1 MSSTRANRST
11 SAGAT
16 LVLLACLATR
26 SVAAQPAANDAAMA
40 ETLFEDA
47 KKMMAR
53 GDYAAACP
61 KLSESN
67 RLDPGSG
74 TLTALALCHEQE
86 GKTATAW
93 AEFIQVVSEAQ
104 QAGRTDR
111 EKFARQHLAAL
122 EPVLSRLTIT
132 VAPETAQ
139 LSDLVVRRDQIAVG
153 AAAWGVASPVD
164 PGDHVV
170 EALAPGK
177 KSWSAHVSLNASG
190 DAGDRD
196 PVARCGR
203 RLRGLGP
210 CCGGHGDHRRP
221 AAGPGLPTNHP
232 DSGRRR
238 WRGRGGAGLLF
249 RLRPVEERRR
259 QKTLLALGGINFD
272 AVLLERE
279 QRRTSLRA
287 RGLGRPGRVA
297 SVRFLCAQ
305 TAHRAL
311 RCYPGVRQQRQ
322 TQLSGRGGGVEV
334 ASDRAFAPV
343 SS

>member
-11 SAGAT
+11 STGAT
-16 LVLLACLATR
+16 LVLLASLVTR
-26 SVAAQPAANDAAMA
+26 SAAAQPAANDAAMA

-139 LSDLVVRRDQIAVG
+139 LPDLVVRRDQIAVG

-170 EALAPGK
+170 EAVAPGK
-177 KSWSAHVSLNASG
+177 KPWSAHVTLNASG
-190 DAGDRD
+190 DAKAIAIPLLDTAPTSAA
-196 PVARCGR
+196 PVSGVADTKETIDASAT
-203 RLRGLGP
+203 
-210 CCGGHGDHRRP
+210 GHGSSQRII
-221 AAGPGLPTNHP
+221 GLVV
-232 DSGRRR
+232 
-238 WRGRGGAGLLF
+238 GGAGVAALTLGSYF
-249 RLRPVEERRR
+249 GLQALSKSADAKKLCSPSSCNNSNAV
-259 QKTLLALGGINFD
+259 QLNDDAKTNAHLAD
-272 AVLLERE
+272 AVL
-279 QRRTSLRA
+279 
-287 RGLGRPGRVA
+287 
-297 SVRFLCAQ
+297 
-305 TAHRAL
+305 
-311 RCYPGVRQQRQ
+311 
-322 TQLSGRGGGVEV
+322 GGGLV
-334 ASDRAFAPV
+334 AVGVGAYLFFSAPAQPDNSARVRVLPVV
-343 SS
+343 SVGSAGASFQATW

>member
-1 MSSTRANRST
+1 
-11 SAGAT
+11 
-16 LVLLACLATR
+16 
-26 SVAAQPAANDAAMA
+26 MA

-74 TLTALALCHEQE
+74 TLTALALCHEHE

-139 LSDLVVRRDQIAVG
+139 LSDLVVRRDNIAVG

-170 EALAPGK
+170 EAVAPGK

-190 DAGDRD
+190 DAKAIAIPLLD
-196 PVARCGR
+196 PAPTASAAPVSAAADTKETIDA
-203 RLRGLGP
+203 P
-210 CCGGHGDHRRP
+210 PAGHGSSQRII
-221 AAGPGLPTNHP
+221 GLVV
-232 DSGRRR
+232 
-238 WRGRGGAGLLF
+238 GGAGVAALTLGSYF
-249 RLRPVEERRR
+249 GLQALSKSADAKKLCSPSNCYNSNAV
-259 QKTLLALGGINFD
+259 QLNDDAKTNAHLAD
-272 AVLLERE
+272 AVL
-279 QRRTSLRA
+279 
-287 RGLGRPGRVA
+287 
-297 SVRFLCAQ
+297 
-305 TAHRAL
+305 
-311 RCYPGVRQQRQ
+311 
-322 TQLSGRGGGVEV
+322 GGGLV
-334 ASDRAFAPV
+334 AVGVGAYLFLSAPAQPANSARVRVLPTV
-343 SS
+343 SVGSAGASFQATW